1 MLHQQQY
8 RLLQVL
14 LPLQLLPLLLL
25 LRLMKRKKSL
35 LHQLLVQI
43 GKFTVLSE
51 LSVLES
57 Q

>member
-1 MLHQQQY
+1 
-8 RLLQVL
+8 
-14 LPLQLLPLLLL
+14 
-25 LRLMKRKKSL
+25 MKRKKSL